1 MKSRRKTKPI
11 QYTVRG
17 VPSRLDRNLR
27 KRAHESGKSFNQ
39 VALEALASG
48 CGEKWEGHDDLDFL
62 IGSMNE
68 SDARHMEEQ
77 VKGQR
82 QIEEKLWK

>member
-1 MKSRRKTKPI
+1 
-11 QYTVRG
+11 
-17 VPSRLDRNLR
+17 
-27 KRAHESGKSFNQ
+27 
-39 VALEALASG
+39 LEALASG